1 MTISISV
8 APSATA
14 IRISSNLSL
23 SGVCPAG
30 NPVATLAIGIC
41 GAPAAFFGFRILIL
55 KYFEQILMVQVL
67 IFQKLALS
75 HFLAEAT

>member
-30 NPVATLAIGIC
+30 NPVATLAIGMC
-41 GAPAAFFGFRILIL
+41 GAPAAFFGLKIQIL
-55 KYFEQILMVQVL
+55 KYFCANFDGSGLD
-67 IFQKLALS
+67 FFKRS
-75 HFLAEAT
+75 P